1 MYESEHV
8 FDIICSSFVHLISS
22 YCITFVQPQNSL
34 VNHLFPLAMGICRGH
49 HAGESKHADRHD
61 AGARPLCNTRNGR
74 NATVMGKK
82 EKNKEDSSI
91 HINT

>member
-1 MYESEHV
+1 
-8 FDIICSSFVHLISS
+8 
-22 YCITFVQPQNSL
+22 VQPQNSL

-49 HAGESKHADRHD
+49 DAGESKHADRHD

-74 NATVMGKK
+74 NATVMGTMGK
-82 EKNKEDSSI
+82 KEDSSI